1 MAARRS
7 GRVSTSRTSSSRPSK
22 AWCRRRS
29 TGARSACPPRKPLA
43 PNNSGTE
50 PELFRAAC
58 AIYAGVA
65 AGVKHE
71 RRGGLAIGVA
81 LDDADYDD
89 VIAAVVAMAAM
100 ALEARR
106 RPVEHRRAAQTRRP
120 ARGE

>member
-7 GRVSTSRTSSSRPSK
+7 GRVSTSRTSSSRRAK

-50 PELFRAAC
+50 PELFRAASP
-58 AIYAGVA
+58 IYAGIA

-71 RRGGLAIGVA
+71 RRGLAIGVA

-100 ALEARR
+100 AFQARR
-106 RPVEHRRAAQTRRP
+106 RPVDHRRVGAP
-120 ARGE
+120 ALDPVA